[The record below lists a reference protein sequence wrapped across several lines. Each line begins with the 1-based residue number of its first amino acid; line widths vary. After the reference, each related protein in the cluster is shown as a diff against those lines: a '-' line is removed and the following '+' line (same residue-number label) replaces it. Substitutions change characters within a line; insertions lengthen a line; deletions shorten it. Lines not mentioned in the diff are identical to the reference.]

1 MIREPSQRRL
11 SRISEPHCIRRPLKP
26 VAPLVGL
33 FGGKDVDETVGE
45 LVEAVCL
52 HDVPVE
58 AGRQELWVSTKTR
71 LIPELMQFDR
81 GMSIIRYLP
90 AKPTAGLAL
99 LSVSG

>member
-1 MIREPSQRRL
+1 MSTKPSVNSSKRYVCMMCRWRL
-11 SRISEPHCIRRPLKP
+11 ADRN
-26 VAPLVGL
+26 
-33 FGGKDVDETVGE
+33 
-45 LVEAVCL
+45 
-52 HDVPVE
+52 
-58 AGRQELWVSTKTR
+58 WVSTKTR